1 MTDKKNT
8 GPASTLPGDT
18 MAEEDSRE
26 ETLREARQW
35 REDEAENARSV
46 EEQVQEQAHAQ
57 RHTGIQG
64 NDVLLRLWESGK
76 IKNPP
81 PSFPTDGNGDLNR
94 QFDMALQ
101 EFKVERDDNL
111 PLVFKGY
118 LIGWNDVDI
127 STVTRGTQVTIYV
140 TRSHRI
146 VTAVHQWQRGG
157 PKDKHRYAAG
167 VHEEAQEALEWL
179 IHDGGRKLGRS
190 SREAW
195 EIACQVWPSL
205 KGREV
210 EVID

>member
-8 GPASTLPGDT
+8 GPASTLPGDDPENRI
-18 MAEEDSRE
+18 AQ
-26 ETLREARQW
+26 ARQW
-35 REDEAENARSV
+35 REDQNEKQPSE
-46 EEQVQEQAHAQ
+46 EEQAQEQARSK
-57 RHTGIQG
+57 RHTGIKG

-76 IKNPP
+76 IKSPP
-81 PSFPTDGNGDLNR
+81 PSFPTDGDGDLNK

-111 PLVFKGY
+111 PLVFRGY
-118 LIGWNDVDI
+118 LIGWNEVDI
-127 STVTRGTQVTIYV
+127 STVPRGTQVTIYV

-167 VHEEAQEALEWL
+167 VHDEAEEALQWL